1 MAGPTHPDP
10 NPPTPTEIDMPS
22 SHAAPAT
29 TYNIAA
35 TPRPRPNGGVLI
47 EFFRHHGA
55 WAPGVKL
62 FRLLQFRTKAMTI
75 STAFLVPLL
84 GLSYVLW
91 SQAADNVASARA
103 EVQGL
108 DYLKPLLELVDVAQ
122 QRRHA
127 VTLKTSAAADLQQ
140 KADAALAR
148 VETEQRALGSALGTD
163 KAYSELK
170 KQHEALRQLF
180 TGASADDNFQA
191 HSDYIETALDLVGH
205 VAGGSGLVLDPE
217 ADTYHMM
224 NVAVVFGPKQ
234 TENTTKLATLGTL
247 VLKSAEFGPARHD
260 AMVRGAST
268 QHMIDSFVET
278 AYQSAIGAAPDLANK
293 VDMKGTDEAF
303 DAFQNAIQKQVMGA
317 KLAGTA
323 DEFLAAGQA
332 VTAKQN
338 ELNGKVMARLAVRL
352 QERIDRIQRTL
363 AVQAA
368 LTFLFVLLGAYLF
381 YSFFLVTHGGL
392 REVQKHL
399 EAMTAGDLTTHPNP
413 WGNDEAARLMGS
425 LADMQ
430 GSLRNIV
437 DAVRGSSES
446 IVSAS
451 SEIAS
456 ASMDLSAR
464 TEQTASNLEQSASSM
479 EEISSTVRQT
489 ADNVRQA
496 AQVASS
502 NSQSAA
508 RGGAVIAEVVSTMQ
522 DINASSKKISD
533 IIGTIDGIA
542 FQTNI
547 LALNA
552 AVEAARAGE
561 QGRGFAVVASEVRS
575 LAQRSAQAAKE
586 IKTLITTSVDK
597 VESGTIV
604 VRGAGDT
611 MNELVGNAKRMN
623 ELLGDISTAAAEQS
637 DGVAQVGAAVS
648 DLDQMTQQNAAL
660 VEQTAAAA
668 SSLKDQAL
676 HLATQVD
683 KFKMPARV

>member
-1 MAGPTHPDP
+1 VKGQE
-10 NPPTPTEIDMPS
+10 PTETDMS
-22 SHAAPAT
+22 SSSSVSDTPGLAALRRPA
-29 TYNIAA
+29 
-35 TPRPRPNGGVLI
+35 NGGVLI

-75 STAFLVPLL
+75 TGAFLLPLI
-84 GLSYVLW
+84 GLTCVLW
-91 SQAADNVASARA
+91 SQAADSVASTRM

-108 DYLKPLLELVDVAQ
+108 VYLKPLLALVDLAQ

-127 VTLKTSAAADLQQ
+127 ATLQSEAGSDLQQ
-140 KADAALAR
+140 RSDAAIAQ
-148 VETEQRALGSALGTD
+148 VELQEKAQGSAFGTD
-163 KAYSELK
+163 KAYAELK
-170 KQHEALRQLF
+170 KRHDALRQ
-180 TGASADDNFQA
+180 ASAAGSPDQA
-191 HSDYIETALDLVGH
+191 FAAHGDYIEAALELVGG

-224 NVAVVFGPKQ
+224 NMVVVFGPKQ
-234 TENTTKLATLGTL
+234 TENTAKLATLGAL
-247 VLKSAEFGPARHD
+247 VLKTADFNPARHD
-260 AMVRGAST
+260 AMVQGAST
-268 QHMIDSFVET
+268 QRVIDGFVET
-278 AYQSAIGAAPDLANK
+278 AYQSAIGGVPELAAK
-293 VDMKGTDEAF
+293 FDMKGTDEAF
-303 DAFQNAIQKQVMGA
+303 DAFQQSIQKQLMGG

-323 DEFLAAGQA
+323 EEYFTAGRA
-332 VTAKQN
+332 VTSKQN
-338 ELNGKVMARLAVRL
+338 ELNAQVMARLALRL
-352 QERIDRIQRTL
+352 QERIDRVQRTL
-363 AVQAA
+363 AIQGG
-368 LTFLFVLLGAYLF
+368 LTVLFVLLGAYLF

-399 EAMTAGDLTTHPNP
+399 EAMTAGDLTTRPNP

-437 DAVRGSSES
+437 HSVRGSSES

-489 ADNVRQA
+489 ADNVQQA

-502 NSQSAA
+502 NSQAAA

-522 DINASSKKISD
+522 DINASSKKIGD

-561 QGRGFAVVASEVRS
+561 QGRGFAVVAAEVRS

-586 IKTLITTSVDK
+586 IKTLITNSVDK
-597 VESGTIV
+597 VEAGTLV

-611 MNELVGNAKRMN
+611 MSELVGNAKRMN

-683 KFKMPARV
+683 KFKLPERA